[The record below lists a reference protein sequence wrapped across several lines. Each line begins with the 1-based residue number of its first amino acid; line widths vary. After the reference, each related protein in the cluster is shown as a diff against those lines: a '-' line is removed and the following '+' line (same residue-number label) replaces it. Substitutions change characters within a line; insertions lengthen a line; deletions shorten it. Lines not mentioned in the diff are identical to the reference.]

1 MTSHAADLTAAPKA
15 GVPLRILVTDDSR
28 MVRASIAKHLR
39 ERFEIREDVDGE
51 AAWQTLLVDPEIRL
65 LISDLGM
72 PKLDGFG
79 LLERIRA
86 SKIPRIRDIPV
97 IIISGDEDQ
106 VSRERA
112 RLLGASD
119 FVTKG
124 TGTVELVARCESLVA
139 LARATR
145 ELEESRYLLAS
156 RSPVDARYGLLSR
169 EYFMLQGS
177 HSLSLAKRH
186 YGEVNALVLD
196 IDGLD
201 LIRSKQ
207 GEDVVRLV
215 VRKLAKILG
224 TRVRREDGV
233 THLADARFAVVAP
246 GIGVSA
252 CSAFALRL
260 KEAIAGLA
268 LGYRGETLRVSLTI
282 GLANYPADPG
292 ECFEDLL
299 AAATARL
306 EQGAAFGG
314 NCLVGAQGVIF
325 RPPRVEDVFSMERAL
340 LLLREGKPEE
350 VRRHVGGLVRRL
362 LPLLDLAEHEL
373 GCALPLAT
381 LAQACDD
388 FGNRA
393 GEDDSFANGATPPS
407 GE

>member
-1 MTSHAADLTAAPKA
+1 MTTHAADLITVPKA
-15 GVPLRILVTDDSR
+15 GAPLRLLIADDSR

-39 ERFEIREDVDGE
+39 ERFDIREDVDGE

-106 VSRERA
+106 ASRERA
-112 RLLGASD
+112 RALGASD

-145 ELEESRYLLAS
+145 ELEESRHLLAS
-156 RSPVDARYGLLSR
+156 RSPVDARYGLLST
-169 EYFMLQGS
+169 EYFLLQGTQA
-177 HSLSLAKRH
+177 LSLAKRH
-186 YGEVNALVLD
+186 YGELNALVLD

-201 LIRSKQ
+201 VIRAEQ
-207 GEDVVRLV
+207 GEDVSRLV

-233 THLADARFAVVAP
+233 THLADARFAVLAP

-282 GLANYPADPG
+282 GLANYPADG
-292 ECFEDLL
+292 VETFEDLL
-299 AAATARL
+299 GVATARL
-306 EQGAAFGG
+306 EEGTAFGG
-314 NCLVGAQGVIF
+314 NCVMGAQGAIF
-325 RPPRVEDVFSMERAL
+325 MPPRAEEVFSLERAL
-340 LLLREGKPEE
+340 LLLREGKPED
-350 VRRHVGGLVRRL
+350 VRPHLGGLVRRL
-362 LPLLDLAEHEL
+362 LPLLELAEHEL

-381 LAQACDD
+381 LAQACND
-388 FGNRA
+388 FGSRA
-393 GEDDSFANGATPPS
+393 EEQGSPANGATPP
-407 GE
+407 

>member
-1 MTSHAADLTAAPKA
+1 MRGSMTSHTTDLTTAAA
-15 GVPLRILVTDDSR
+15 ASLRILLTDDSR

-39 ERFEIREDVDGE
+39 DHFEIREEVDGE
-51 AAWQTLLVDPEIRL
+51 AAWQSLLVDPEIRL

-72 PKLDGFG
+72 PRLDGFG

-106 VSRERA
+106 ACRERA
-112 RLLGASD
+112 RALGASD

-145 ELEESRYLLAS
+145 ELEENRHLLAS
-156 RSPVDARYGLLSR
+156 RSPVDGRYGLSSR
-169 EYFMLQGS
+169 EYFLLQGRQA
-177 HSLSLAKRH
+177 LSQAKRH
-186 YGEVNALVLD
+186 YGELNVLVLD
-196 IDGLD
+196 IDGLEQ
-201 LIRSKQ
+201 IRAEQ
-207 GEDVVRLV
+207 GEDVVQLV
-215 VRKLAKILG
+215 LRKLAKILG

-233 THLADARFAVVAP
+233 SHLSDARFAVLAP
-246 GIGVSA
+246 SVGLAA

-268 LGYRGETLRVSLTI
+268 LGYRGETLHISLTI
-282 GLANYPADPG
+282 GLSNYPATPSAS
-292 ECFEDLL
+292 FEALL
-299 AAATARL
+299 GTATACL
-306 EQGAAFGG
+306 EEGLAFGG
-314 NCLVGAQGVIF
+314 NCVMGAQGAIF
-325 RPPRVEDVFSMERAL
+325 LPPRAAEIFSLERAL
-340 LLLREGKPEE
+340 MLLREGKPEG
-350 VRRHVGGLVRRL
+350 VQPHLGGLVRRL
-362 LPLLDLAEHEL
+362 LPLLAMAEREL

-393 GEDDSFANGATPPS
+393 ELPSANGGTPP
-407 GE
+407 